1 MCWRYGKG
9 KVSISSLKSYT
20 TSGLHSDCEH
30 ISGIPKGGK
39 FFVRHLPLRAAHGNR
54 CTDYG
59 CGIPLSSRHQDPGKA
74 TKTWFQHQRHQR
86 SKALATLSHF
96 GIPLL
101 GRPNRRASGI
111 HTHFGA
117 LHVVQAPASATLSEV
132 DHADPPKC
140 GTDVGDGARQ
150 VCGTDNGTKV
160 GSAHGILQ
168 AAGCGH

>member
-1 MCWRYGKG
+1 MAISLGVYPILRQTHLVSTPTIKG
-9 KVSISSLKSYT
+9 S
-20 TSGLHSDCEH
+20 
-30 ISGIPKGGK
+30 
-39 FFVRHLPLRAAHGNR
+39 F
-54 CTDYG
+54 
-59 CGIPLSSRHQDPGKA
+59 
-74 TKTWFQHQRHQR
+74 
-86 SKALATLSHF
+86 SHF

-160 GSAHGILQ
+160 GSAHCILQ
-168 AAGCGH
+168 ATGCGH